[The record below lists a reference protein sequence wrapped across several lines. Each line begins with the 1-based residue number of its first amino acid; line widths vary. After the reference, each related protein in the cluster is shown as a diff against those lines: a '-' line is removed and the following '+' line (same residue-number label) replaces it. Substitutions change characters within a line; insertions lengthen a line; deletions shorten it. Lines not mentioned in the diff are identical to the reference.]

1 MSTDACTQSRLAS
14 LEARIAGLEDELR
27 ESAKQPSVDQTDPF
41 PAPAPDPTDILRGYG
56 LIVGKEDRPVIREL
70 ARRFTKDDMLAT
82 LDRLKKERLK
92 VWVGDLAVALNSR
105 EPKLEAP
112 PAGTVIAEVASLAK
126 LSQANANGA
135 IPREHQRGAAGLALQ
150 DALHS
155 RITIAMLVQ
164 RFPWMVAYT
173 VRA

>member
-14 LEARIAGLEDELR
+14 LEARIAGLEDKLR
-27 ESAKQPSVDQTDPF
+27 ESVKQPSVDQTDPF

-105 EPKLEAP
+105 ESKPETPTLGTAIDEAASLKRLTKIND
-112 PAGTVIAEVASLAK
+112 AGT
-126 LSQANANGA
+126 

-164 RFPWMVAYT
+164 RFPWMVTYT
-173 VRA
+173 VRG